1 MKKLDIFELT
11 LDNGGSAY
19 GVIIDTVSIDGDELN
34 TKYTHLCYCQNRLFY
49 YIEEVS
55 YCGVDPNT
63 HEAMYET
70 TYKRGKTVVDYT
82 ILPDYD
88 ERLDNWVEEHKMNH
102 RMVLI
107 ESTLG
112 LTIEQEVA
120 ICEAIGKIVT
130 PREKHLHVTFDR
142 HFADKEL
149 CDKYHLQFDTIDE

>member
-1 MKKLDIFELT
+1 MKKLDIFKLT
-11 LDNGGSAY
+11 LPNSVDTAIGI
-19 GVIIDTVSIDGDELN
+19 VIDVISKEVVEHTTFE
-34 TKYTHLCYCQNRLFY
+34 KYLCYSQNRLFY
-49 YIEEVS
+49 YHHTITACNCVECTYDEHWAI
-55 YCGVDPNT
+55 G
-63 HEAMYET
+63 ET
-70 TYKRGKTVVDYT
+70 IVDYT

-88 ERLDNWVEEHKMNH
+88 ELLDNWLEEDKMNH
-102 RMVLI
+102 RMILI

-130 PREKHLHVTFDR
+130 PKEKHLHVTFDR